1 MVVDLVSTERIYTS
15 ESIKSRCLIKTY
27 LQRPEPKYVS
37 CQWLIWF
44 RLLPEAACLTHFRKS
59 KKSPKPV
66 VLENLYLRCKKG
78 SRWDF
83 SSCLMISTSSYE
95 ANVSNQV
102 FVPLEWPSLRCNVCC
117 LPSPDFD
124 QINHACVSSG
134 FWPFAEEQTYTHKK
148 LPLISQ
154 VRAVIVVRV
163 SLKAKI
169 TSRSFCQIIVLTLW
183 TTTNEKSGTECK
195 RSESK
200 SCGLPQIT
208 DLALI
213 YDHLLA
219 RWMEKK
225 LTIDLLYMC
234 VFMSWGE
241 EGKA

>member
-1 MVVDLVSTERIYTS
+1 M
-15 ESIKSRCLIKTY
+15 
-27 LQRPEPKYVS
+27 
-37 CQWLIWF
+37 
-44 RLLPEAACLTHFRKS
+44 
-59 KKSPKPV
+59 
-66 VLENLYLRCKKG
+66 LENLYLRCKKG

-95 ANVSNQV
+95 ANVSNEV

-169 TSRSFCQIIVLTLW
+169 TSRSFCQIIVLRLW